1 MNTAATPIAVP
12 SPADAAR
19 RAGSRL
25 KRIGLGLLIA
35 LVALAALGFVYQ
47 TAATALDRRN
57 YTAPGQMV
65 DVGGRQMHLYCTG
78 ANRDGRPTV
87 ILEQGGGSNVL
98 GWFLVQ
104 PEVARSTRVCA
115 YDRAGQGWSDPGPQ
129 PRDGAHIASDLHTL
143 LAAAGVPGPYVLAGH
158 SYGGLIVRLFA
169 QTHPSRTAGLVML
182 DAFGPPLQHLFGPL
196 WPRYVAR
203 LNHPGTPIDADPGF
217 ETVNTGEAFASVR
230 RAPRLAAFPMVVVSK
245 TEPFG
250 VSPDF
255 PVVLH
260 TRLEA
265 AWPRA
270 QQALVRLEPDT
281 PHVYA
286 TGSDHYVQMHAPDV
300 SIAAI
305 RRVVTRARGGG
316 A

>member
-1 MNTAATPIAVP
+1 MHRPAIALLVVAGCLGAAAAAAAAPSRAATPARGNFAGRIA
-12 SPADAAR
+12 
-19 RAGSRL
+19 
-25 KRIGLGLLIA
+25 IG
-35 LVALAALGFVYQ
+35 
-47 TAATALDRRN
+47 
-57 YTAPGQMV
+57 
-65 DVGGRQMHLYCTG
+65 GGRSLWLRC
-78 ANRDGRPTV
+78 AGRGQPVVVLESGIHDSSDPWTLTQTRRPVTPTPAV
-87 ILEQGGGSNVL
+87 FPG
-98 GWFLVQ
+98 
-104 PEVARSTRVCA
+104 VARFTRVCM
-115 YDRAGQGWSDPGPQ
+115 YDRPGTVRYTG
-129 PRDGAHIASDLHTL
+129 PRPVLTTRSTPVAMPRTLTGMVRDLRTL
-143 LAAAGVPGPYVLAGH
+143 LARAHVPGPYVLAGH

-305 RRVVTRARGGG
+305 RLVVTRARGGG